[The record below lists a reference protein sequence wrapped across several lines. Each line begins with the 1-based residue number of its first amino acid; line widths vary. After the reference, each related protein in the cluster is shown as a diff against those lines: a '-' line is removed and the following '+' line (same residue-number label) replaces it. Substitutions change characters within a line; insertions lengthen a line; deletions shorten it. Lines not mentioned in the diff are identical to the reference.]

1 MADLSHLNPQQ
12 RAAAMHLGTP
22 LLVLAGAGSG
32 KTRVITHKIA
42 YLIEECDYQPR
53 HIAAITF
60 TNKAAREMQERVGKL
75 LSGQSAKGLT
85 VTTFHSLGLHILR
98 EEADKIGYKARFSIL
113 DSADQYGIA
122 AEILKTTDKKLVR
135 QLQSIISN
143 WKNAL
148 LTPQQAIDQAGNELE
163 AQAAK
168 LYRAYQ
174 DTLRAYQAVDFD
186 DLIKLP
192 VELFQQDNETLA
204 KWQNKLRY
212 LLVDEYQDTN
222 ACQYQLLKLLT
233 GMRGAFTAVGDDDQ
247 SIYAWRGADQQN
259 IERLGKDFPSLSVI
273 KLEQNYRSTTR
284 ILNAANTLIANNPKL
299 YQKNLWSEL
308 GHGEP
313 IKISA
318 ASNEDDEAERVV
330 LKIQAHQFQ
339 NRTRYGDYAIL
350 YRSNHQSRPFE
361 QQLRNARIPYILS
374 GGTSFFERSE
384 IKDLISYLRLIAN
397 SDDDPAFIRAVTTPK
412 RGVGAGTLEKLG
424 LYAGRRHVSLFA
436 AVFEPGFALEIQER
450 LLEPLTEFCNFINRL
465 QYRAEREP
473 AGELLQELLRAIEYE
488 NWLYDNEEARAAES
502 KWQNVQDFVAWMTK
516 KGEEDG
522 KNLLALTQTIAL
534 MSLLENR
541 DEENPDAVRM
551 STLHASKG
559 LEYPHVFL
567 VGVEEEIL
575 PHRESLDGEKLA
587 EERRLMYVGVTRAQK
602 TLNISYCHKRK
613 RGGEW
618 ASIEPSRFLEE
629 LGPDIDK
636 PGKVQPEAEKKA
648 QGKAALAGIMAMLGE
663 KTGG

>member
-1 MADLSHLNPQQ
+1 MPDLSHLNPEQ
-12 RAAAMHLGTP
+12 RAAVKHLGSP

-42 YLIEECDYQPR
+42 YLIEECDYQAR

-75 LSGQSAKGLT
+75 LTGQPSKGLT
-85 VTTFHSLGLHILR
+85 VTTFHSLGLRILR
-98 EEADKIGYKARFSIL
+98 EEADKIGYKKRFSIL

-135 QLQSIISN
+135 QLQGIISN

-148 LTPQQAIDQAGNELE
+148 QSPQTAIDLASNELE
-163 AQAAK
+163 SQAAQ

-174 DTLRAYQAVDFD
+174 ETLRAYQAVDFD

-192 VELFQQDNETLA
+192 VELFQQDNETLER
-204 KWQNKLRY
+204 WQNQLRY

-222 ACQYQLLKLLT
+222 TCQYQLLKQLT
-233 GMRGAFTAVGDDDQ
+233 GVRGAFTAVGDDDQ

-259 IERLGKDFPSLSVI
+259 IARLNQDFPTLSII
-273 KLEQNYRSTTR
+273 KLEQNYRSTAR

-299 YQKNLWSEL
+299 YPKKLWSDL

-313 IKISA
+313 IKVSA
-318 ASNEDDEAERVV
+318 ASNEDDEAERVI
-330 LKIQAHQFQ
+330 LKLQAHQFQ

-350 YRSNHQSRPFE
+350 YRSNHQSRLFE

-374 GGTSFFERSE
+374 GGTSFFERAE

-397 SDDDPAFIRAVTTPK
+397 SDDDPAFIRAITTPK
-412 RGVGAGTLEKLG
+412 RGVGAATLEKLG
-424 LYAGRRHVSLFA
+424 TYAGQRHISLFE
-436 AVFEPGFALEIQER
+436 AVFEPSFVHQTPER
-450 LLEPLTEFCNFINRL
+450 QLEPLTEFCNFINRL

-473 AGELLQELLRAIEYE
+473 AGELLQELLRAIDYE
-488 NWLYDNEEARAAES
+488 AYLYDTEETKAAES
-502 KWQNVQDFVAWMTK
+502 KWQNVTDFVAWMSK
-516 KGEEDG
+516 KGEEDE

-541 DEENPDAVRM
+541 DEENPDAVRL
-551 STLHASKG
+551 STLHAAKG
-559 LEYPHVFL
+559 LEFPHVFL
-567 VGVEEEIL
+567 VGVEEDIL
-575 PHRESLDGEKLA
+575 PHRESQDEEKLA

-602 TLNISYCHKRK
+602 SLNITYCHKRK
-613 RGGEW
+613 RGGEMCGV
-618 ASIEPSRFLEE
+618 EPSRFIAE
-629 LGPDIDK
+629 LGDDIDL

-648 QGKAALAGIMAMLGE
+648 QGKAALAGIMAMLGD
-663 KTGG
+663 KGQ